1 MSDKEDIDSK
11 REDEGG
17 GEDAPSPED
26 TREQIDITE
35 IETVSSLA
43 SIETGHHV
51 DISQIV
57 EQEPSPETDFIPEE
71 IASLEESQENLAE
84 GNFNMKKPLE
94 DPEDLQNLERPGSSI
109 ASSDNQTWFESEH
122 IRDVSEVT
130 YLEVD
135 ESTATY
141 DHDFSKDIEKSKEDG
156 TEILIADK
164 IYLLME
170 KEYR

>member
-1 MSDKEDIDSK
+1 MSDKEDIDSR

-17 GEDAPSPED
+17 GTPSPED

-35 IETVSSLA
+35 IETVSSLVNK
-43 SIETGHHV
+43 ETDNHV
-51 DISQIV
+51 DVSQIV
-57 EQEPSPETDFIPEE
+57 EQGESPETDFIPEE
-71 IASLEESQENLAE
+71 ITSFEESQENLVE
-84 GNFNMKKPLE
+84 GSDERPIRDTE
-94 DPEDLQNLERPGSSI
+94 DIQNLERPGSSI

-130 YLEVD
+130 FLEAD

-141 DHDFSKDIEKSKEDG
+141 DDDFSKDIEKSKEDG
-156 TEILIADK
+156 TETLTADK